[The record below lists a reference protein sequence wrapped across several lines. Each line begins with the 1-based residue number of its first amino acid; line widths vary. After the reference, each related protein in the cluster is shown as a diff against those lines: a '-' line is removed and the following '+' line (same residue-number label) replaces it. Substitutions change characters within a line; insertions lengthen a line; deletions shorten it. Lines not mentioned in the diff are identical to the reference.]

1 MLFSV
6 VTAADVGEEGNFK
19 KEVRKGR
26 IVRISTK
33 DTVKLLRVESKE
45 EEEEKEERKNEIEKD
60 TEMEVTIPGG

>member
-1 MLFSV
+1 MA
-6 VTAADVGEEGNFK
+6 TEADVSEEGNFK

-33 DTVKLLRVESKE
+33 DTVKLSRVESKE
-45 EEEEKEERKNEIEKD
+45 DEEEKEEVKNEIEKD